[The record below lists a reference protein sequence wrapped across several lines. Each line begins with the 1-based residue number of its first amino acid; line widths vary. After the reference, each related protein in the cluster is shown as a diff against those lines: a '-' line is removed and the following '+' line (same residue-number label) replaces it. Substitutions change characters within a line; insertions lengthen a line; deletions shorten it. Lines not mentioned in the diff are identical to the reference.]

1 MLVAM
6 RVLIVGCGYV
16 GLSLAEHLAGQRH
29 EVWGLRRSWSG
40 VSGTA
45 PSEIRR
51 VSGDVTDPAS
61 LRGMPPA
68 FDWVVNCVSAGGGDA
83 AEYRRVYFDGTRHL
97 LDWLSGASSLRRYVY
112 TSSTGVYP
120 QNDGSEVDETSPVE
134 PASPTGRILVE
145 TERLLLEAA
154 GQRGFPAVILR
165 LSGIYGPG
173 RGYWLRQFLAGEAR
187 LEGDG
192 SRVLNMIHRDDVVG
206 AIEVALERGR
216 NGEIYN
222 ASDDEPVTQRVLFE
236 WLAARTDRPV
246 PTALPAGGG
255 AASAARRGATNK
267 RVLNR
272 KLRRDLGYPLRFRTF
287 REGFA
292 AELEARGL

>member
-1 MLVAM
+1 MLAAM

-16 GLSLAEHLAGQRH
+16 GLPLAEHLSGQGH
-29 EVWGLRRSWSG
+29 EVWGLRRSWPG
-40 VSGTA
+40 VAGTA
-45 PSEIRR
+45 PPELRR

-61 LRGMPPA
+61 LRVMPPA
-68 FDWVVNCVSAGGGDA
+68 FDWVVNCVSAGGGGA
-83 AEYRRVYFDGTRHL
+83 TEYRRVYLDGTRHL
-97 LDWLSGASSLRRYVY
+97 LDWLGGASLGRYVY
-112 TSSTGVYP
+112 TSSTGVYA
-120 QNDGSEVDETSPVE
+120 QNDGSEVDESSPVE

-145 TERLLLEAA
+145 TEQLLQEAA
-154 GQRGFPAVILR
+154 KQRGFPAVILR

-192 SRVLNMIHRDDVVG
+192 TRVLNMIHRDDVVG
-206 AIEVALERGR
+206 AIRAALEHGR

-222 ASDDEPVTQRVLFE
+222 VSDDEPVTQRVLFE
-236 WLAARTDRPV
+236 WLAARTGRPF
-246 PTALPAGGG
+246 PTALPITE
-255 AASAARRGATNK
+255 ASAPAARRGATNK

-272 KLRRDLGYPLRFRTF
+272 KLRRDLGYQLRFPTF

-292 AELEARGL
+292 AEFEARGL